1 MTTRE
6 VQKRAE
12 ALIADIKAGNDH
24 GLPTEP
30 TWCWKTAHL
39 IIQLLTGEKL
49 WPVAISN
56 AKLAYAKLA
65 PTMAV
70 TVKPQPGDLLF
81 WPDNGD
87 DGHVAVYVGDGVML
101 ENTSGKRGKKLLG
114 ALRAGTT
121 IPAGAKL
128 IRPPFIV
135 AEPLEPTEPEA
146 APEPADAPL
155 VVIEPWGGR
164 PHVVIPAENKNGTLH
179 VPVRALAEAL
189 GFKVE
194 AKHLQTRGR
203 VYIKSADSSPK
214 GA

>member
-6 VQKRAE
+6 FQTRAE
-12 ALIADIKAGNDH
+12 ALIDDIKAGKTHD
-24 GLPTEP
+24 LPTEP

-39 IIQLLTGEKL
+39 IIQLLTGQKL

-56 AKLAYAKLA
+56 AKLAYEKLA
-65 PTMAV
+65 PVMAA
-70 TVKPQPGDLLF
+70 TGKPQPGDLLF

-101 ENTSGKRGKKLLG
+101 ENTSGKRGKKLWG

-135 AEPLEPTEPEA
+135 AEPLEPEA
-146 APEPADAPL
+146 EPADAPL

-164 PHVVIPAENKNGTLH
+164 PHVVIPAENKKGTLH

-194 AKHLQTRGR
+194 AKHLKTRGR
-203 VYIKSADSSPK
+203 VYIKSPK